1 MNDNIIK
8 SVFELLESKGIK
20 ATKMQVFS
28 LLIVTIKETFNVST
42 QEAVNMVLGENT
54 YEKIVDHLYKQFT
67 ERV

>member
-28 LLIVTIKETFNVST
+28 LLIVTIKETFSVST
-42 QEAVNMVLGENT
+42 KEAVNMVLGENT

-67 ERV
+67 EAV

>member
-1 MNDNIIK
+1 MNDIIK
-8 SVFELLESKGIK
+8 SVFELLESKVIK

-28 LLIVTIKETFNVST
+28 LLIVTIKETFGVTT

>member
-54 YEKIVDHLYKQFT
+54 YEKIVDHIYKQFT

>member
-28 LLIVTIKETFNVST
+28 LLIVAIKETFSVST
-42 QEAVNMVLGENT
+42 KEAVNMVFGENR
-54 YEKIVDHLYKQFT
+54 YEAMIDQLYKQFT
-67 ERV
+67 EAV